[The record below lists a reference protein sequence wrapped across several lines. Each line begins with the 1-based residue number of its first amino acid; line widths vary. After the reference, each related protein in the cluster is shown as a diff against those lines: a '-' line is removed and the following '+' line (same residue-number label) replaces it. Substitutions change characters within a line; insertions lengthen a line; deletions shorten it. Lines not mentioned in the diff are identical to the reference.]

1 MNTGHRLF
9 FALVPGARIRKR
21 IEQVQSDLRV
31 TGRAATPHQ
40 FHATL
45 AFLGMQQPEQ
55 IPQIESIASRLSFEH
70 CKIVMDRIGRFK
82 RAGVLWLG
90 ASRIPQPLVRFQ
102 QSLVEALL
110 DAGIGHDRKAWEFHI
125 TLYRKMRM
133 RSPIMNPVAIEWSLH
148 GFELIESVSIRS
160 GVEYHSIGHWK
171 AQSGG
176 DISGDV

>member
-1 MNTGHRLF
+1 MNTSHRLF
-9 FALVPGARIRKR
+9 FALVPGAGICKS
-21 IEQVQSDLRV
+21 IEQVQSDLQA
-31 TGRAATPHQ
+31 TGRAAKPHQ

-45 AFLGMQQPEQ
+45 AFLGMQQPHQ
-55 IPQIESIASRLSFEH
+55 IPQIESVASRLSFER
-70 CKIVMDRIGRFK
+70 CKIVMDCIGRFS

-90 ASRIPQPLVRFQ
+90 ASRIPEPLMQFQ

-110 DAGIGHDRKAWEFHI
+110 DAGIGHDRKAWKFHI

-133 RSPIMNPVAIEWSLH
+133 PPPIMDPVAIEWSLD

-171 AQSGG
+171 AQSGRVN
-176 DISGDV
+176 SGDV